1 MSKICRTFVA
11 EIEFDK
17 LCPKFYYTQLL
28 RLYGHSCSTD
38 VNENRAHVHVGKKDT
53 QNFAKIWLEP
63 NVELAKEGDLTDAQ
77 LKQLLKIVEEN
88 KEKLLKQWQVFTNG
102 GNVRIIK
109 INK

>member
-1 MSKICRTFVA
+1 MPKVLRYTTAKIVWTF
-11 EIEFDK
+11 
-17 LCPKFYYTQLL
+17 LFY
-28 RLYGHSCSTD
+28 GTD

-63 NVELAKEGDLTDAQ
+63 EVELAKEGELTDAQ
-77 LKQLLKIVEEN
+77 LKQLLGIVVEN
-88 KEKLLKQWQVFTNG
+88 KEKLLKQWQVFKNC